1 MESVYIAKKSKSQMA
16 EDSRRA
22 TEEGMKAVAK
32 ALADKIAKN
41 ICESDSDSNS
51 DSDSG
56 SSSDSVSSDKIK
68 IKKLETRIHYLNL
81 DCANLEVER
90 NELREECN
98 AHKKNIKFL
107 NSVNTA
113 FQEFINF
120 KSMLEKET
128 YSGIQIFQLD
138 TLWADQQKT
147 FTDISE
153 KMNSMLT
160 SNDEYD
166 SINTLLQSLY
176 QNEQEICVKL
186 MLKLGDKILMKQ
198 MFCYFTIAFSVI
210 IVIIAILIANNKYY
224 GL

>member
-1 MESVYIAKKSKSQMA
+1 MDSVYIAKKSKSQMA

-41 ICESDSDSNS
+41 ICESDSDSDSNS
-51 DSDSG
+51 DS
-56 SSSDSVSSDKIK
+56 SSSSCSNSNSK

-98 AHKKNIKFL
+98 SHKKNIKFL

-113 FQEFINF
+113 FQEFIKF

-138 TLWADQQKT
+138 TVWADQQKT
-147 FTDISE
+147 FTDISD

-176 QNEQEICVKL
+176 QHEQDNCVKL

-198 MFCYFTIAFSVI
+198 MFCYFTLAFSMIV
-210 IVIIAILIANNKYY
+210 VIIAILIANNRYY